1 MPRGDGTGPMG
12 LGPMGPGSGNRTGRG
27 MGRMGGTFSA
37 GVDGYCVCPNC
48 GTKVKHERAVPCAGI
63 KCPNCG
69 TMMTRES

>member
-12 LGPMGPGSGNRTGRG
+12 LGPMVSGSGNRTGRG
-27 MGRMGGTFSA
+27 MGRMGGSFSA

-48 GTKVKHERAVPCAGI
+48 GTKVKHERAVPCANI

>member
-12 LGPMGPGSGNRTGRG
+12 LGPMGPGNGIRTGRG
-27 MGRMGGTFSA
+27 LGRMGGSFSV

-48 GTKVKHERAVPCAGI
+48 GTKVKHERAVPCASK

-69 TMMTRES
+69 TMMTRE

>member
-12 LGPMGPGSGNRTGRG
+12 SGSGNRTGRG
-27 MGRMGGTFSA
+27 VGRMGGSFSA

-48 GTKVKHERAVPCAGI
+48 GTKVKHERSVPCASI

-69 TMMTRES
+69 TMMIRE